1 LRASE
6 RKQKEDEMDLRISGK
21 RALVTGSS
29 SGIGAATA
37 ELLAAEG
44 VKVVIHG
51 RDAGRAQAVADRI
64 KAAGGEAVVT
74 LGDLITDEAA
84 DSVAKDAIAA
94 WGGID
99 ILVNNAG
106 GPSNAALNW
115 DNIESDDWAQTFNL
129 NTISTARMIKRCVP
143 GMKAAGWGRVIQISS
158 MAGMRGGPTIPDY
171 NSVKTSLN
179 MLTVSLSKALADTGI
194 TVNTVSPGLIVT
206 PVLENYFK
214 SLPENAGKSW
224 DEIEP
229 TLSKLYN
236 GLVKRLG
243 RPEDIAAA
251 IAFLVS
257 DRADHITGAN
267 LRVDGGM
274 PGFVN

>member
-1 LRASE
+1 
-6 RKQKEDEMDLRISGK
+6 MDLKISGK

-44 VKVVIHG
+44 VKVVVHG
-51 RDAGRAQAVADRI
+51 RDADRAQAIADKIR
-64 KAAGGEAVVT
+64 AAGGEAVVA

-84 DSVAKDAIAA
+84 DSVARTAIDA

-115 DNIESDDWAQTFNL
+115 DNIESEDWARTFNL

-143 GMKAAGWGRVIQISS
+143 GMKAAGWGRIIQISS

-214 SLPENAGKSW
+214 SLPENAGKPW

-257 DRADHITGAN
+257 DRADHITGTN

-274 PGFVN
+274 PGFMN